1 MDIAT
6 LITFYSIYEDL
17 SVLTSFGGLI
27 LSVLGAGGDKVLAL
41 FIFISY
47 PVLVIVSDAE
57 QSKDVGNTLEVTPQF
72 PIPREVAEFID
83 GDSASVTAEV

>member
-27 LSVLGAGGDKVLAL
+27 LSVLGAGDNEVLPL
-41 FIFISY
+41 LGVILV
-47 PVLVIVSDAE
+47 PVLVI
-57 QSKDVGNTLEVTPQF
+57 N
-72 PIPREVAEFID
+72 
-83 GDSASVTAEV
+83 